1 MTQYDDRAL
10 TEAWNEEF
18 APDTTQA
25 PGRRGLL
32 RGRAPRSRSVAL
44 ATGIAVIGI
53 TGVVDAATGG
63 NLREGVRNGTTTS
76 ETEIVSNIAA
86 SDALKGGYST
96 RQSNLSSSGGGAI
109 YGCRSTA
116 GGSAAKPPKNPCV
129 RANNL
134 ADGFA
139 FEFNATRGESAGSIT
154 VGSGGDTKRPFTTN
168 ATGVATGL
176 NADRVDGA
184 SAADIVAASRVTS
197 GLDADKVDGAEAAD
211 LKTRWLLLNEKGEIE
226 DQSGGFKVIDAYGT
240 NANVYIDAG
249 SSLKGKGLTATI
261 AAQNLVDVDG
271 AAGADPTFDG
281 QVSVSRCQ
289 IPNVVECAP
298 AGAKTENALVVAPRT
313 ATGGDTTATDR
324 RRVYITVTE

>member
-10 TEAWNEEF
+10 IEAWNEEF
-18 APDTTQA
+18 APDTTTA
-25 PGRRGLL
+25 PGRRRIL
-32 RGRAPRSRSVAL
+32 RGRGPRSRSVAL

-76 ETEIVSNIAA
+76 ETEIISNIAA
-86 SDALKGGYST
+86 TDAQKGGYST

-109 YGCRSTA
+109 YGCRATA
-116 GGSAAKPPKNPCV
+116 GGSAAKPPKNPCL

-139 FEFNATRGESAGSIT
+139 FEFNATKGATAGSIT

-184 SAADIVAASRVTS
+184 SAADIVAAARATA
-197 GLDADKVDGAEAAD
+197 GLDADKVDGADAAD
-211 LKTRWLLLNEKGEIE
+211 LRTRWALIDETGAIAA
-226 DQSGGFKVIDAYGT
+226 QSGGFKVIDGYST
-240 NANVYIDAG
+240 NNNVYLDTGVDAT
-249 SSLKGKGLTATI
+249 KRGLIATI
-261 AAQNLVDVDG
+261 AIQNTNQGGVAETFG
-271 AAGADPTFDG
+271 GEISAGACG
-281 QVSVSRCQ
+281 LEA
-289 IPNVVECAP
+289 IACAP
-298 AGAKTENALVVAPRT
+298 ANTENNQTVVVSPRQSDGTPT
-313 ATGGDTTATDR
+313 ADGAR
-324 RRVYITVTE
+324 KRFYVTVTE